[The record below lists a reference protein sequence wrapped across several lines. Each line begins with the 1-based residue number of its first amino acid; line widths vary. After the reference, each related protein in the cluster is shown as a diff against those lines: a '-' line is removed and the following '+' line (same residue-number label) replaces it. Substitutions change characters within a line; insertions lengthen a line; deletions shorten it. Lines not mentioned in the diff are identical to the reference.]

1 MQKNTVV
8 GTSII
13 CCQRTKSEHFKK
25 CIINALSKSRANYCR
40 CFRDETRGHLAAT
53 LRCPK
58 LPANT
63 AKSSE
68 CLNCRLIKLKNHAFK
83 FPYSE
88 FLL

>member
-1 MQKNTVV
+1 M
-8 GTSII
+8 
-13 CCQRTKSEHFKK
+13 
-25 CIINALSKSRANYCR
+25 
-40 CFRDETRGHLAAT
+40 AAT

-83 FPYSE
+83 FPYRKMDSA
-88 FLL
+88 FTCATTRARPGIRATATNATTA